1 MKNKKKN
8 RYKKNSII
16 EEDDYNVDKEI
27 YDNVDFVYIEVS
39 FLILYGG
46 YVDFEGILNYGRN
59 VVSVLE
65 DFLYLFIFIRFF
77 INLEVVQL
85 NCDVEI
91 N

>member
-8 RYKKNSII
+8 RYKKNSIL
-16 EEDDYNVDKEI
+16 EEDDYIDDKELN
-27 YDNVDFVYIEVS
+27 DNVDFVYIEVS

-46 YVDFEGILNYGRN
+46 YVDFEGILNYRRN

-77 INLEVVQL
+77 INLEVV
-85 NCDVEI
+85 
-91 N
+91 